1 MFLLI
6 QRILIMDVFYKIVDG
21 LSKEEIRFFKIF
33 AHRQGSESERKD
45 IALLD
50 FIRKNPEKNDENKI
64 VQKLYSNGDK
74 NAFYR
79 LKNRLIDDLNKSL
92 VLQHNNDDE
101 VLQLFQLLSLVR
113 IYSAKSQHQIAFSF
127 LKKAEQKAMRIEN
140 HELLDS
146 IYGEY
151 ILLSH
156 TLLTIDPE
164 TYIALRKENSVAL
177 ARIRQLDDVLAVVSY
192 RLKVTQNFGSQEF
205 LFSQILENVTKQFAD
220 EKVVLAS
227 PRFRI
232 KLYGL
237 VSQLLLQRHD
247 YHSLEAYLLQI
258 WNEFLNDQIFNKN
271 NHDTKLQLLTY
282 IVNTLFKNGK
292 VHESLAFAE
301 KLFGSMQEY
310 NRLYFEKYEIF
321 YYNALVNNYSTS
333 DIPKA
338 IDLLK
343 EMQLKPNVKKMPF
356 YELFI
361 YLNLATS
368 YFDLKK
374 YSLSITNLT
383 KLFLLDSYK
392 KAGKSLRFKIAL
404 AELLIRFELGDFDF
418 WKYRYEQILKEFLA
432 EFSLQLSSR
441 EANLFQLINR
451 SLELSGG
458 LKDKSI
464 RPEIEHLLSELK
476 ELTSEDEI
484 IHYYRWLNE
493 KLYAQ

>member
-1 MFLLI
+1 
-6 QRILIMDVFYKIVDG
+6 MDVFYQIVDG

-33 AHRQGSESERKD
+33 AHRQGAEIERKD

-50 FIRKNPEKNDENKI
+50 FIRKNPEKTDENKI
-64 VQKLYSNGDK
+64 VQKLYGSSDK

-113 IYSAKSQHQIAFSF
+113 IYSAKSQHQIALSF
-127 LKKAEQKAMRIEN
+127 LKKAEQKAKRIEN

-151 ILLSH
+151 IQLSH
-156 TLLTIDPE
+156 TLLNIDPE
-164 TYIALRKENSVAL
+164 TYITLRKENSEAL

-205 LFSQILENVTKQFAD
+205 SFLQILENVTKQFAD

-247 YHSLEAYLLQI
+247 YQSLEVYLLQI
-258 WNEFLNDQIFNKN
+258 WSEFLEDNIFNKN

-292 VHESLAFAE
+292 VQESLAFAE
-301 KLFGSMQEY
+301 KLYASMQEF
-310 NRLYFEKYEIF
+310 NRVHFEKYEIF

-338 IDLLK
+338 IELLK
-343 EMQLKPNVKKMPF
+343 EMLLKPNVKKMPF

-374 YSLSITNLT
+374 YSLSIKNLT

-392 KAGKSLRFKIAL
+392 KADISLRFKIAL
-404 AELLIRFELGDFDF
+404 SELIIRFELGDLDF
-418 WKYRYEQILKEFLA
+418 WKYRYEQVLKEFLV
-432 EFSLQLSSR
+432 EFTLQSSSR
-441 EANLFQLINR
+441 EATLFQLVNR
-451 SLELSGG
+451 SLELPAG

-464 RPEIEHLLSELK
+464 RPEVDQLLAELK
-476 ELTSEDEI
+476 VNTSEDEI

-493 KLYAQ
+493 KIYA

>member
-6 QRILIMDVFYKIVDG
+6 QRILIMDVFYQIVDG

-33 AHRQGSESERKD
+33 AHRQGSEIERKD

-50 FIRKNPEKNDENKI
+50 FIRKNPTKNDENKI
-64 VQKLYSNGDK
+64 VQKLYGNGDK

-113 IYSAKSQHQIAFSF
+113 IYSAKSQHQIAVSF
-127 LKKAEQKAMRIEN
+127 LKKAEQKAKRIEH

-156 TLLTIDPE
+156 TLLSIDPE

-205 LFSQILENVTKQFAD
+205 SFLQILENVTKQFAD

-247 YHSLEAYLLQI
+247 YLSLEVYLLQI
-258 WNEFLNDQIFNKN
+258 WNEFLNDHIFNKN

-292 VHESLAFAE
+292 VQESLAFAE
-301 KLFGSMQEY
+301 KLFESMQEY
-310 NRLYFEKYEIF
+310 NRLFFEKYEIF

-338 IDLLK
+338 IELLK

-374 YSLSITNLT
+374 YSLSIKNLT

-392 KAGKSLRFKIAL
+392 KADKSLRFKIAL
-404 AELLIRFELGDFDF
+404 SELIIRFELGDTDF
-418 WKYRYEQILKEFLA
+418 WKYRYDQILKEFLA
-432 EFSLQLSSR
+432 EFTLQSSSR
-441 EANLFQLINR
+441 EATMFHLVNR
-451 SLELSGG
+451 SLELHGG
-458 LKDKSI
+458 LRDKSI
-464 RPEIEHLLSELK
+464 RPEIDQLLAELK
-476 ELTSEDEI
+476 EHTSEDEI

-493 KLYAQ
+493 KVYA

>member
-1 MFLLI
+1 
-6 QRILIMDVFYKIVDG
+6 MDVFYQIVDG

-33 AHRQGSESERKD
+33 AHRQGAEIDRKD

-64 VQKLYSNGDK
+64 VQKLYGNSDK

-101 VLQLFQLLSLVR
+101 ALQLFQLLSLVR
-113 IYSAKSQHQIAFSF
+113 IYSAKSQHQIALSF
-127 LKKAEQKAMRIEN
+127 LKKAEQKAKRIEN

-151 ILLSH
+151 IQLSH
-156 TLLTIDPE
+156 TLLNIDPE
-164 TYIALRKENSVAL
+164 TYITLRKENSMAL

-205 LFSQILENVTKQFAD
+205 SFLQILENVTKQYAD

-247 YHSLEAYLLQI
+247 YQSLEVYLLQI
-258 WNEFLNDQIFNKN
+258 WNEFLKDNIFNKN

-292 VHESLAFAE
+292 VQESLAFAE
-301 KLFGSMQEY
+301 KLYASMQEF
-310 NRLYFEKYEIF
+310 NRVHFEKFEIF

-338 IDLLK
+338 IELLK

-374 YSLSITNLT
+374 YSLSIKNLT

-392 KAGKSLRFKIAL
+392 KADISLRFKIAL
-404 AELLIRFELGDFDF
+404 SELIIRFELGDFDF

-432 EFSLQLSSR
+432 EFSIQSSGR
-441 EANLFQLINR
+441 EATLFQLVNR
-451 SLELSGG
+451 SLELPAG

-464 RPEIEHLLSELK
+464 RPDLDQLLAELK
-476 ELTSEDEI
+476 EHTSEDEI
-484 IHYYRWLNE
+484 IHYHRWLNE
-493 KLYAQ
+493 KVYA

>member
-6 QRILIMDVFYKIVDG
+6 QRILIMDVFYQIVDG
-21 LSKEEIRFFKIF
+21 LSNEEIRFFKIF
-33 AHRQGSESERKD
+33 AHRQGAEAERKD

-64 VQKLYSNGDK
+64 VQKLYGNGDK

-113 IYSAKSQHQIAFSF
+113 IYCSKSQHQIALSF
-127 LKKAEQKAMRIEN
+127 LKKAEQKAKRIEN

-151 ILLSH
+151 IQLSH
-156 TLLTIDPE
+156 TLLNIDPE
-164 TYIALRKENSVAL
+164 TYITLRKENSFAL

-205 LFSQILENVTKQFAD
+205 SFLQILENVTKQFAD

-247 YHSLEAYLLQI
+247 YQNLEVYLLQI
-258 WNEFLNDQIFNKN
+258 WNEFLNDHVFNKN

-292 VHESLAFAE
+292 VQESLAFAE
-301 KLFGSMQEY
+301 KLFESMQEF
-310 NRLYFEKYEIF
+310 NRLFFEKYEIF

-338 IDLLK
+338 IELLK

-374 YSLSITNLT
+374 FSLSIKNLT

-392 KAGKSLRFKIAL
+392 KADKSLRFKIAL
-404 AELLIRFELGDFDF
+404 SELIIRFELGDTDF
-418 WKYRYEQILKEFLA
+418 WK
-432 EFSLQLSSR
+432 
-441 EANLFQLINR
+441 
-451 SLELSGG
+451 
-458 LKDKSI
+458 
-464 RPEIEHLLSELK
+464 
-476 ELTSEDEI
+476 
-484 IHYYRWLNE
+484 
-493 KLYAQ
+493 

>member
-1 MFLLI
+1 
-6 QRILIMDVFYKIVDG
+6 
-21 LSKEEIRFFKIF
+21 
-33 AHRQGSESERKD
+33 
-45 IALLD
+45 
-50 FIRKNPEKNDENKI
+50 
-64 VQKLYSNGDK
+64 
-74 NAFYR
+74 
-79 LKNRLIDDLNKSL
+79 
-92 VLQHNNDDE
+92 
-101 VLQLFQLLSLVR
+101 
-113 IYSAKSQHQIAFSF
+113 
-127 LKKAEQKAMRIEN
+127 
-140 HELLDS
+140 
-146 IYGEY
+146 
-151 ILLSH
+151 
-156 TLLTIDPE
+156 
-164 TYIALRKENSVAL
+164 
-177 ARIRQLDDVLAVVSY
+177 
-192 RLKVTQNFGSQEF
+192 
-205 LFSQILENVTKQFAD
+205 VTKQFAD

-247 YHSLEAYLLQI
+247 YQSLEVYLLQI
-258 WNEFLNDQIFNKN
+258 WDEFLNDHIFNKN

-292 VHESLAFAE
+292 VQESLAFAE
-301 KLFGSMQEY
+301 KLYASMQEF
-310 NRLYFEKYEIF
+310 NRVHFEKYEIF

-374 YSLSITNLT
+374 YSLSIKNLT

-392 KAGKSLRFKIAL
+392 KADISLRFKIAL
-404 AELLIRFELGDFDF
+404 SELIIRFELGDFDF
-418 WKYRYEQILKEFLA
+418 WKYRYEQVLKEFLA
-432 EFSLQLSSR
+432 EFSLQSSSR
-441 EANLFQLINR
+441 EATLFQLVNR
-451 SLELSGG
+451 SLELPTG

-464 RPEIEHLLSELK
+464 RPDLDQLLAELK
-476 ELTSEDEI
+476 EQTSEDEI

-493 KLYAQ
+493 KVYA

>member
-6 QRILIMDVFYKIVDG
+6 QRILNMDVFYQIVDG

-33 AHRQGSESERKD
+33 AHRQGSEIERKD

-64 VQKLYSNGDK
+64 VQKLYGNGDK

-113 IYSAKSQHQIAFSF
+113 IYCSKSQHQIAFSF

-151 ILLSH
+151 IQLSH

-164 TYIALRKENSVAL
+164 TYIALRKENSEAL

-205 LFSQILENVTKQFAD
+205 SFLQILENVTKQFAD

-247 YHSLEAYLLQI
+247 YQSLEVYLLQI
-258 WNEFLNDQIFNKN
+258 WNEFLNDHIFNKN

-292 VHESLAFAE
+292 VQESLAFAE
-301 KLFGSMQEY
+301 KLYASMQEF
-310 NRLYFEKYEIF
+310 NRVHFEKYEIF

-374 YSLSITNLT
+374 YSLSIKNLT

-392 KAGKSLRFKIAL
+392 KADISLRFKIAL
-404 AELLIRFELGDFDF
+404 SELIIRFELGDTDF
-418 WKYRYEQILKEFLA
+418 WKYRYEQILKEFLV
-432 EFSLQLSSR
+432 EFSL
-441 EANLFQLINR
+441 
-451 SLELSGG
+451 
-458 LKDKSI
+458 
-464 RPEIEHLLSELK
+464 
-476 ELTSEDEI
+476 
-484 IHYYRWLNE
+484 
-493 KLYAQ
+493 

>member
-1 MFLLI
+1 
-6 QRILIMDVFYKIVDG
+6 MDVFYQIVDG

-33 AHRQGSESERKD
+33 AHRQGAEIDRKD

-50 FIRKNPEKNDENKI
+50 FIRKNPEKNDENRI
-64 VQKLYSNGDK
+64 VQKLYGNSDK

-113 IYSAKSQHQIAFSF
+113 IYCAKSQHQIALSF
-127 LKKAEQKAMRIEN
+127 LKKAEQKAQRIEN

-151 ILLSH
+151 IHLSH
-156 TLLTIDPE
+156 TLLNIDPE
-164 TYIALRKENSVAL
+164 TYITLRKENSMAL
-177 ARIRQLDDVLAVVSY
+177 SRIRQLDDVLAVVSY

-205 LFSQILENVTKQFAD
+205 SFLQILENVTKQFAD

-247 YHSLEAYLLQI
+247 YQSLEVYLLQI
-258 WNEFLNDQIFNKN
+258 WNEFLKDNIFNKN

-292 VHESLAFAE
+292 VQESLAFAE
-301 KLFGSMQEY
+301 KLYASMQEF
-310 NRLYFEKYEIF
+310 NRVHFEKYEIF

-374 YSLSITNLT
+374 YSLSIKNLT

-392 KAGKSLRFKIAL
+392 KADISLRFKIAL
-404 AELLIRFELGDFDF
+404 SELIIRFELGDFDF
-418 WKYRYEQILKEFLA
+418 WKYRYEQVLKEFLA
-432 EFSLQLSSR
+432 EFSLQSSSR
-441 EANLFQLINR
+441 EATLFQLVNR
-451 SLELSGG
+451 SLELPTG

-464 RPEIEHLLSELK
+464 RPDLDQLLAELK
-476 ELTSEDEI
+476 EQTSEDEI

-493 KLYAQ
+493 KVYA

>member
-6 QRILIMDVFYKIVDG
+6 QRILIMDVFYQIVDG

-33 AHRQGSESERKD
+33 AHRQGAEIERKD

-64 VQKLYSNGDK
+64 VQKLYGNSDK

-113 IYSAKSQHQIAFSF
+113 IYCAKSQHQIALSF
-127 LKKAEQKAMRIEN
+127 LKKAEQKAKRIEN

-151 ILLSH
+151 IQLSH
-156 TLLTIDPE
+156 TLLNIDPE
-164 TYIALRKENSVAL
+164 TYINLRKENSLAL

-205 LFSQILENVTKQFAD
+205 SFLQILENVTKQFAD

-247 YHSLEAYLLQI
+247 YQSLEVYLLQI
-258 WNEFLNDQIFNKN
+258 WDEFLNDHIFNKN

-292 VHESLAFAE
+292 VQESLAFAE
-301 KLFGSMQEY
+301 KLYASMQEF
-310 NRLYFEKYEIF
+310 NRVHFEKYEIF

-374 YSLSITNLT
+374 YSLSIKNLT

-392 KAGKSLRFKIAL
+392 KADISLRFKIAL
-404 AELLIRFELGDFDF
+404 SELIIRFELGDFDF
-418 WKYRYEQILKEFLA
+418 WKYRYEQVLKEFLA
-432 EFSLQLSSR
+432 EFSLQSSSR
-441 EANLFQLINR
+441 EATLFQLVNR
-451 SLELSGG
+451 SLELPTG

-464 RPEIEHLLSELK
+464 RPDLDQLLAELK
-476 ELTSEDEI
+476 EQTSEDEI

-493 KLYAQ
+493 KVYA